1 MRVLLVFQSELLTI
15 LELLERFGGC
25 RTSTPRDVVNVL
37 ECADNRG
44 ATCDVS
50 HGCLHAAHVTRVRE
64 GARSLFV
71 RHLACAV
78 EFDPD
83 VLAVDV
89 PRVAIEVEAAERV
102 RLGPG
107 DGHLVL
113 GLTVA
118 AVRDGTCRGLTQV
131 DHRESGHDRCREGNL
146 PVERL
151 LEDVPGEALREE
163 VAHVGDVTEGT
174 DAFLGIEEEL
184 HEFRGLAHGMR
195 VDLEDD
201 LCQHRNEYIE
211 CVQTQGHL
219 RDVGVE
225 PCHGVVVQLVDY
237 EDGLIAA
244 VEHDVVP
251 AVHELREVEV
261 GMTAIFDRHVRR
273 LDHERVLAVVDHFEY
288 TLAVFDAEAPEDGVL
303 VVGRDLVVVATGTG
317 LVLTARGL
325 GFGENVGRHA
335 VEELL
340 LELVDH
346 PDQVGPEGREPR
358 QLGHREGDVLLV
370 RGQCAILVCPTI
382 RGVRVVDG
390 DQDQVVAGGLVVQGQ
405 RDLHRR
411 RQLAARRDAGD
422 VPLLGRSLV
431 VLERRRDRALCRFG
445 LELGRYCRSAG
456 GDVGAGVVLADDPG
470 VLGGNRLGR
479 RLLACEDTRV
489 R

>member
-1 MRVLLVFQSELLTI
+1 MP
-15 LELLERFGGC
+15 
-25 RTSTPRDVVNVL
+25 TPVVADV
-37 ECADNRG
+37 G
-44 ATCDVS
+44 
-50 HGCLHAAHVTRVRE
+50 
-64 GARSLFV
+64 
-71 RHLACAV
+71 
-78 EFDPD
+78 
-83 VLAVDV
+83 
-89 PRVAIEVEAAERV
+89 AERV

-146 PVERL
+146 PVERF

-174 DAFLGIEEEL
+174 DALLGIEEEL

-273 LDHERVLAVVDHFEY
+273 LDHERVLAVVDHLEH
-288 TLAVFDAEAPEDGVL
+288 TLPAFDAEAPEDGVFP
-303 VVGRDLVVVATGTG
+303 VGRDPVAVLERLV
-317 LVLTARGL
+317 LVLTLGLLGL
-325 GFGENVGRHA
+325 GEDVGRHT

-340 LELVDH
+340 FELIDH
-346 PDQVGPEGREPR
+346 VGQIRPERREPR
-358 QLGHREGDVLLV
+358 QLGHREGDVLLICGQRATLV
-370 RGQCAILVCPTI
+370 RPAI

-390 DQDQVVAGGLVVQGQ
+390 DQDQVVVGGLVVQGQ
-405 RDLHRR
+405 CDLHRR

-422 VPLLGRSLV
+422 VPLVVRSLV
-431 VLERRRDRALCRFG
+431 VLERRRDRVLGRFG
-445 LELGRYCRSAG
+445 LECTRNGRAAR
-456 GDVGAGVVLADDPG
+456 GDVGAGVVLADG
-470 VLGGNRLGR
+470 LRLVGGDRLCG
-479 RLLACEDTRV
+479 RLLVGEDTRV